1 MVIPIRNYFKLQKIK
16 YSMAEEVMQEQ
27 PSLDIS
33 IRLRD
38 LEERNR
44 LIRDRVLLLGQSVI
58 EERDKSFRELQEMK
72 SSVIKLKEDVSRLKE
87 LMQRV
92 AEQISGM
99 SRKEELLILQRQF
112 DLMRKG
118 S

>member
-1 MVIPIRNYFKLQKIK
+1 
-16 YSMAEEVMQEQ
+16 MAEEALQEQ

-38 LEERNR
+38 LEEKNR

-58 EERDKSFRELQEMK
+58 DERDKSFKEMQEMK

-112 DLMRKG
+112 DLMRKNQ
-118 S
+118 

>member
-1 MVIPIRNYFKLQKIK
+1 
-16 YSMAEEVMQEQ
+16 MAEEALQEQ

-38 LEERNR
+38 LEEKNR

-58 EERDKSFRELQEMK
+58 EERDKSFNELQEMK

-87 LMQRV
+87 LMQRM

-112 DLMRKG
+112 DLLRKG

>member
-1 MVIPIRNYFKLQKIK
+1 MVATFRNYFKLQKIN
-16 YSMAEEVMQEQ
+16 YFMVEEALQEQ

-38 LEERNR
+38 LEEKNR

-58 EERDKSFRELQEMK
+58 DERDKSFKEMQEMK

-112 DLMRKG
+112 DLMRKNQ
-118 S
+118 